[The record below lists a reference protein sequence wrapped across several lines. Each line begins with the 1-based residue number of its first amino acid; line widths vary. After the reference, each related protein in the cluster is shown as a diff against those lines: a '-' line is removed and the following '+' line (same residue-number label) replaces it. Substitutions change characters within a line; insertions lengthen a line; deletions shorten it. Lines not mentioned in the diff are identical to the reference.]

1 MGVVEDAPGVIAGAA
16 SQTAADEPLADGTGS
31 PTSEQETEFRGGDSA
46 WSSDVPRMDDGGPER
61 SYSCDEAIDHLGM
74 GRFNTAILLMGGMAW
89 MADAAEVMLISFI
102 KPAVQCE
109 WGVSDLEGALI
120 SSAVGLGMLL
130 GAVLWGLVADRKG
143 RRVGFLLTGLFTFA
157 FGICTALAP
166 SYSWLLVARFGCGIG
181 LGGVPVVFT
190 LTLEFLPSNQRGK
203 WGIGF
208 LVFWSIGGMLE
219 AALAWRVMIAYG
231 WRWQVGLTA
240 LPAGLMLLV
249 FPFLPE
255 SPRWLLAQGRE
266 TDAKAVLEQLARWN
280 RAIPLVGKLRADVAD
295 FAVLDGD
302 HGGEVQLGSIGE
314 LLMPGVRL
322 VTLLLWYIWFVGG
335 GIYYGIILTQPDII
349 GAEHSGERCPQYGL
363 AAEGASLHTI

>member
-1 MGVVEDAPGVIAGAA
+1 MCWSNRSLAFLGSRFAPQVE
-16 SQTAADEPLADGTGS
+16 
-31 PTSEQETEFRGGDSA
+31 
-46 WSSDVPRMDDGGPER
+46 PER
-61 SYSCDEAIDHLGM
+61 SYSCDDAIDNSGM
-74 GRFNTAILLMGGMAW
+74 GRFNIAILLMGGMAW

-109 WGVSDLEGALI
+109 WGVSDLAGALI
-120 SSAVGLGMLL
+120 SSAVGLGMLI
-130 GAVLWGLVADRKG
+130 GAVLWGLVADRHG
-143 RRVGFLLTGLFTFA
+143 RRLGFLLTGLFTFA
-157 FGICTALAP
+157 FGLCTAVAP
-166 SYSWLLVARFGCGIG
+166 SYNWLLLARFGCGVG

-190 LTLEFLPSNQRGK
+190 LTMEFLPSSQRGK

-219 AALAWRVMIAYG
+219 AALAWRVMIAFG

-249 FPFLPE
+249 YPCLPE

-266 TDAKAVLEQLARWN
+266 DDAQAVLDRIARWN
-280 RAIPLVGKLRADVAD
+280 RVTPLAGSLRADAAD
-295 FAVLDGD
+295 LGGLQGD
-302 HGGEVQLGSIGE
+302 HGGEVQLDSIGE
-314 LLMPGVRL
+314 LLMPGVRRL
-322 VTLLLWYIWFVGG
+322 TLLLWYIWFVGG

-363 AAEGASLHTI
+363 AGQDGTSPPELTYSVRPRVHMSSVLTVS